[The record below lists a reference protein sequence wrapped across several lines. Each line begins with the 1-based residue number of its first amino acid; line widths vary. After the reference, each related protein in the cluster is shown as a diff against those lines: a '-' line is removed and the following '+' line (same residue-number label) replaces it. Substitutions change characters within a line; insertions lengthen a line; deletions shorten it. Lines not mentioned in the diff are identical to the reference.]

1 MSPSASLCGNGGS
14 CRLRPRWRR
23 RSANAVW
30 AECAEEEE
38 CSAARRMWILPGES
52 PRESAISPLRQGLPR
67 LQRNEASCLPVMR
80 LPAADARGGGRSP
93 HEDSFPRGSLLGE
106 ASLRIR
112 LGLTTETAVR
122 ERDRPYRGD
131 AMRASGTV
139 GGGGGN
145 HDHRNEGADQDES
158 KQPRHPFH
166 SHHRR
171 PRCRSTPT
179 AALTAAPL

>member
-1 MSPSASLCGNGGS
+1 MSLPSAPCG
-14 CRLRPRWRR
+14 
-23 RSANAVW
+23 
-30 AECAEEEE
+30 
-38 CSAARRMWILPGES
+38 
-52 PRESAISPLRQGLPR
+52 QGLPR

-80 LPAADARGGGRSP
+80 LPAADARQREAAPP
-93 HEDSFPRGSLLGE
+93 HEDSFPRGSLLGK

-139 GGGGGN
+139 GGCGGN
-145 HDHRNEGADQDES
+145 HDDRNDGADQDES
-158 KQPRHPFH
+158 KQPRHPFP

-179 AALTAAPL
+179 VALTTAPL